1 MGVNICWWLKGG
13 EFRVLAC
20 ADTGARTPLGVRQ
33 YCYYL
38 LQFQDSIRVSR
49 NMEYNYE
56 DTSEVPDVQ
65 QFKEE
70 LIEELLKSA
79 FFQHKSEKK
88 YNMLKLPILAAPT
101 MIRKQVNND
110 FQKQTIMEKEFEYSE
125 NSLSV
130 EVKII
135 FRSPPSSLSNNIW
148 SLSILSL
155 I

>member
-1 MGVNICWWLKGG
+1 
-13 EFRVLAC
+13 
-20 ADTGARTPLGVRQ
+20 
-33 YCYYL
+33 
-38 LQFQDSIRVSR
+38 
-49 NMEYNYE
+49 MEYNYE